1 VDDHNSAWVRLP
13 CARTGRPRP
22 SQNFVAEDL
31 VRVEIRV
38 PAVTAAL
45 LYASAADQNVSVSHL
60 ADGLLQSALSTG
72 EAPTRR

>member
-1 VDDHNSAWVRLP
+1 MDDHNSAWVRLP

-22 SQNFVAEDL
+22 SQNFAPEDL

-45 LYASAADQNVSVSHL
+45 LYAAAADRNLSVSHL

-72 EAPTRR
+72 QVTTTR